1 MADAGH
7 NDDLS
12 HVEIEETD
20 GISTEDME
28 KVFDCDEPND
38 LVISDDEDQQSPSSV
53 SDADVREV
61 VDDSSCA
68 LQAHEQDCFSVAVAA
83 ERWLATGGEDDVAYL
98 WDYQISDSD
107 PVLKVD
113 HKDSV
118 TYVVFNNSQTLLATG
133 DMSGHIIVTQLRDLK
148 NRAKID
154 DCNDLEWMCWHTTSD
169 ILFAG
174 DKDGIMWM
182 WLIGPS
188 GVVQS
193 KVYAGSGLPCTV
205 GHILPDGKR
214 LLAGYSDGAA
224 RLWNLKDG
232 TCTTLSILT
241 PVSAVHHHVSQPVG
255 VLGAEDGS
263 VHVVNTSNVDK
274 LVVTAVFRPLLQP
287 SKENDEE
294 NVENCVE
301 CVQFSPFNSWLAVG
315 RNDGT
320 LCIYEIDSAAPRS
333 IFRAP
338 SAQAMVRALWSV
350 EGSTPFLCVGCVDG
364 FVRVFDA
371 RDGSLCQELGNGG
384 DEVLDMALLRSNPMH
399 VVTAGSACLSI
410 FLQMTYYQMY
420 RNTTLGEALQK
431 TLDDLVHEQMIP
443 LQLAEKVLFIYDKAI
458 NKALAQKAKNKMYF
472 KAEKLRA
479 YRHCDNVWTFLMEG
493 VDFRDS
499 IRELTAKFSLQFPRV

>member
-1 MADAGH
+1 I
-7 NDDLS
+7 
-12 HVEIEETD
+12 HVLIY
-20 GISTEDME
+20 S
-28 KVFDCDEPND
+28 
-38 LVISDDEDQQSPSSV
+38 SSV

-61 VDDSSCA
+61 VDDSSYA

-274 LVVTAVFRPLLQP
+274 LVVTAVFRPLLEP

-399 VVTAGSACLSI
+399 VVTAG
-410 FLQMTYYQMY
+410 
-420 RNTTLGEALQK
+420 K
-431 TLDDLVHEQMIP
+431 MIP

-472 KAEKLRA
+472 KASLTFFLFDVFVPFAKAEKLRA

-499 IRELTAKFSLQFPRV
+499 IRVNRVKFVACDGSTKLASS